1 MCIISGIVALST
13 TLATTLGS
21 ALAATAGVAT
31 AATST
36 AAAGIGVG
44 AGAGLGIGVG
54 VTGGAATAAGTG
66 ISASTATLIGFG
78 AMAVAETAIAG
89 AVAGG
94 VIGVVS
100 STQQAQAAANQAEYM
115 QKLEEWN
122 AKQGEVAAQNLE
134 IQGDQERRK
143 LRVAMLDKLSAGRV
157 GYGASG
163 VVLGRGSAVDYEADV
178 MDAYDLDK
186 RNLNY
191 DIAGRSWQTRM
202 GAVNSSAQGH
212 LYGAQSSN
220 YSRQAT
226 SSLIGG
232 SIKTFSDT
240 AGFGLGTLSTIAPLM
255 RKA

>member
-1 MCIISGIVALST
+1 MCIISGIIALST
-13 TLATTLGS
+13 TLATSLGS

-31 AATST
+31 ATATG
-36 AAAGIGVG
+36 AAAALPASIAVPT
-44 AGAGLGIGVG
+44 ALG
-54 VTGGAATAAGTG
+54 VTVPVATGTAG
-66 ISASTATLIGFG
+66 ISTATATTIGFG
-78 AMAVAETAIAG
+78 AMAVAELAVAG

-122 AKQGEVAAQNLE
+122 AKQGEIAAQNLE

-157 GYGASG
+157 GYGAAG
-163 VVLGRGSAVDYEADV
+163 VVLGRGSPVDYEVDV

-186 RNLNY
+186 RNLDY

-202 GAVNSSAQGH
+202 GAVNSSAQAQ

-220 YSRQAT
+220 YRKQAT